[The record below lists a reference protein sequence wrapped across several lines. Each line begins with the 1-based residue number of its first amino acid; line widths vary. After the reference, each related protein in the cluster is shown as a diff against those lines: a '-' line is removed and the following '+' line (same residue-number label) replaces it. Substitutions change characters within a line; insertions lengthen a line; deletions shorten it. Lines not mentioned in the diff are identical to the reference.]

1 MSGVREERKGAAPIA
16 EATAEPSGALTA
28 EATAE
33 PSGALTAEATAEP
46 SDALTAEATAEPGT
60 ALTAKA
66 AAALRGEP
74 TAEAGAGLSGAST
87 AEAATEPGIAPT
99 AKAAAALGIAP
110 SAEAATGL
118 SGAPTAKAAA
128 ASGIALSAEAA
139 AALRG
144 EPTAEAGAG
153 LSGAS
158 TAEAA
163 AEPSGALTAEAAT
176 GLSGA
181 PTAKAAA
188 ASGTAPSAKAAAS
201 GGRLI
206 SKTAAALSET
216 PSAEVTAEPGAVPPA
231 EPSSASSAASNP
243 VSPDKSFLAR
253 PSDSSAPLRAAIFCF
268 SDRGAALAE
277 RIAGL
282 FPGARRIRPK
292 GDLAARTAEC
302 FRECD
307 ALIFVGAAGIAVRA
321 IAPHVAAKT
330 ADPAVIVAD
339 DCGRHVVS
347 LLSGHIGGANRL
359 TRQIAARIGAE
370 PVVTTATDVNQRFS
384 IDEWAA
390 RRGLSIESMDAAKR
404 FSAEILRRDLPL
416 TGDFPVDGPLPAGV
430 FPGAEGDVGAAIS
443 CYRKHPFAVTA
454 LLSPRIVHLGIG
466 CKRGAGAEAIA
477 AAVDGLNLAPG
488 AIVRAA
494 SIDVKAHEPGLLAF
508 CRARGIEIRFYSA
521 AELSAAEGEFT
532 PSEFVKKTVG
542 VDNVCERAA
551 AVSAGPGAKIF
562 IRKTRGDG
570 VTVAAAMQDWR
581 ISFE

>member
-1 MSGVREERKGAAPIA
+1 MSGVREERKNAALTA

-46 SDALTAEATAEPGT
+46 SG

-66 AAALRGEP
+66 AAA
-74 TAEAGAGLSGAST
+74 SGT
-87 AEAATEPGIAPT
+87 
-99 AKAAAALGIAP
+99 
-110 SAEAATGL
+110 
-118 SGAPTAKAAA
+118 
-128 ASGIALSAEAA
+128 ALSDEAA

-158 TAEAA
+158 TAEAT
-163 AEPSGALTAEAAT
+163 AEPSGALTAKAAAA
-176 GLSGA
+176 SGTA

-188 ASGTAPSAKAAAS
+188 ASGTALSAEA
-201 GGRLI
+201 
-206 SKTAAALSET
+206 AAALCGEPTAEAGAGLSGAST
-216 PSAEVTAEPGAVPPA
+216 AEVTAEPGAVPPA
-231 EPSSASSAASNP
+231 ASSSVPPAASSSVPSAASKP
-243 VSPDKSFLAR
+243 ASPDRSFLAHL
-253 PSDSSAPLRAAIFCF
+253 SDSSAHLRAAIFCF
-268 SDRGAALAE
+268 SDRGTALAE

-282 FPGARRIRPK
+282 FPGARTVRPR

-359 TRQIAARIGAE
+359 TRQIAASIGAE

-551 AVSAGPGAKIF
+551 VVSAGPGAKIF

>member
-1 MSGVREERKGAAPIA
+1 MSGVREERKGAALSA
-16 EATAEPSGALTA
+16 EAATGLSSALTA
-28 EATAE
+28 EVTAE
-33 PSGALTAEATAEP
+33 PGTAPSAETTAEPGTALTAEVTAGPSGALTAEATAEP
-46 SDALTAEATAEPGT
+46 SDALTAEATAEPSGAMT
-60 ALTAKA
+60 AEATAEPSGALTAKA
-66 AAALRGEP
+66 AAA
-74 TAEAGAGLSGAST
+74 SGT
-87 AEAATEPGIAPT
+87 
-99 AKAAAALGIAP
+99 AP
-110 SAEAATGL
+110 SAKAATGL
-118 SGAPTAKAAA
+118 SGAPTAETTAEP
-128 ASGIALSAEAA
+128 GIA
-139 AALRG
+139 
-144 EPTAEAGAG
+144 
-153 LSGAS
+153 
-158 TAEAA
+158 
-163 AEPSGALTAEAAT
+163 PS
-176 GLSGA
+176 
-181 PTAKAAA
+181 AKAAA
-188 ASGTAPSAKAAAS
+188 LGGRLISKTAAALSETPTTETTAEPGIAPSAKAAAS

-206 SKTAAALSET
+206 SKTAAALSEM

-231 EPSSASSAASNP
+231 ASSSAPSAASNP
-243 VSPDKSFLAR
+243 ASPDRSFLAH
-253 PSDSSAPLRAAIFCF
+253 PSDSSASLCAAIFCF

-282 FPGARRIRPK
+282 FPGARTVRPR

-370 PVVTTATDVNQRFS
+370 PVVTTGTDVNQRFS

>member
-1 MSGVREERKGAAPIA
+1 MNGVREERKGA
-16 EATAEPSGALTA
+16 ALTA

-46 SDALTAEATAEPGT
+46 S
-60 ALTAKA
+60 
-66 AAALRGEP
+66 
-74 TAEAGAGLSGAST
+74 GAST
-87 AEAATEPGIAPT
+87 AEAATEPGIAPS
-99 AKAAAALGIAP
+99 AKAAASGGRLISKTAAVLSETS
-110 SAEAATGL
+110 SAEVTAEPG
-118 SGAPTAKAAA
+118 GAPTAKAAA
-128 ASGIALSAEAA
+128 ASGTALSD
-139 AALRG
+139 
-144 EPTAEAGAG
+144 
-153 LSGAS
+153 
-158 TAEAA
+158 
-163 AEPSGALTAEAAT
+163 EAAT

-188 ASGTAPSAKAAAS
+188 ASGTALTAEA
-201 GGRLI
+201 
-206 SKTAAALSET
+206 AAALCGEPTAEAGAGLSGAST
-216 PSAEVTAEPGAVPPA
+216 AEVTAEPGAVPPA
-231 EPSSASSAASNP
+231 EPSSASCAASTLP
-243 VSPDKSFLAR
+243 SPDRSFLAHI
-253 PSDSSAPLRAAIFCF
+253 SDSSAPLRAAVFCF

-282 FPGARRIRPK
+282 FPGARTVRPR

>member
-1 MSGVREERKGAAPIA
+1 MSGVREERKGA
-16 EATAEPSGALTA
+16 ALTA

-33 PSGALTAEATAEP
+33 PSGALTAE
-46 SDALTAEATAEPGT
+46 
-60 ALTAKA
+60 A

-87 AEAATEPGIAPT
+87 AEAATEPGD
-99 AKAAAALGIAP
+99 ALT
-110 SAEAATGL
+110 AEATAEPSDALTAEATAEPSDAL
-118 SGAPTAKAAA
+118 TAEATAEPSGALTAKAAA
-128 ASGIALSAEAA
+128 ASGTALSD
-139 AALRG
+139 
-144 EPTAEAGAG
+144 
-153 LSGAS
+153 
-158 TAEAA
+158 EAA
-163 AEPSGALTAEAAT
+163 AEPS
-176 GLSGA
+176 SA

-188 ASGTAPSAKAAAS
+188 ASGTALSAEAAAALCGEPTAEAGAGPSGALTAKAAAASGIAPSAKAAAS

-243 VSPDKSFLAR
+243 VSPDRSFLAH
-253 PSDSSAPLRAAIFCF
+253 PSDSSASLRAAVFCF

-282 FPGARRIRPK
+282 FPGARRVRPR

-477 AAVDGLNLAPG
+477 AAVDRLNLAPG

-551 AVSAGPGAKIF
+551 VVSAGPGAKIF

>member
-1 MSGVREERKGAAPIA
+1 MSGVREERKGA
-16 EATAEPSGALTA
+16 ALTA

-33 PSGALTAEATAEP
+33 PSGALTAE
-46 SDALTAEATAEPGT
+46 
-60 ALTAKA
+60 A

-87 AEAATEPGIAPT
+87 AEAATEPGD
-99 AKAAAALGIAP
+99 ALT
-110 SAEAATGL
+110 AEATAEPSDALTAEATAEPSDAL
-118 SGAPTAKAAA
+118 TAEATAEPSGALTAKAAA
-128 ASGIALSAEAA
+128 ASGTALSD
-139 AALRG
+139 
-144 EPTAEAGAG
+144 
-153 LSGAS
+153 
-158 TAEAA
+158 EAA
-163 AEPSGALTAEAAT
+163 AEPS
-176 GLSGA
+176 SA

-188 ASGTAPSAKAAAS
+188 ASGTALSAEAAAALCGEPTAEAGAGPSGALTAKAAAASGIAPSAKAAAS

-243 VSPDKSFLAR
+243 VSPDRSFLAH
-253 PSDSSAPLRAAIFCF
+253 PSDSSASLRAAVFCF

-282 FPGARRIRPK
+282 FPGARRVRPR

-477 AAVDGLNLAPG
+477 AAVDWLNLAPG

-551 AVSAGPGAKIF
+551 VVSAGPGAKIF

>member
-1 MSGVREERKGAAPIA
+1 MNGVREERKGAA
-16 EATAEPSGALTA
+16 L
-28 EATAE
+28 
-33 PSGALTAEATAEP
+33 
-46 SDALTAEATAEPGT
+46 
-60 ALTAKA
+60 
-66 AAALRGEP
+66 
-74 TAEAGAGLSGAST
+74 T
-87 AEAATEPGIAPT
+87 AEAATEPSSALT
-99 AKAAAALGIAP
+99 AEAATEPGIAP

-118 SGAPTAKAAA
+118 SGAPTA
-128 ASGIALSAEAA
+128 
-139 AALRG
+139 
-144 EPTAEAGAG
+144 EAGAG

-158 TAEAA
+158 TAEAT
-163 AEPSGALTAEAAT
+163 AEPGIAPSAEVATEPGTALSDEAAT

-188 ASGTAPSAKAAAS
+188 ASGTALTAKAAAS

-206 SKTAAALSET
+206 SKTA
-216 PSAEVTAEPGAVPPA
+216 AVPPA

-243 VSPDKSFLAR
+243 VSPDRSFFAH

-268 SDRGAALAE
+268 SDRGTALAD

-282 FPGARRIRPK
+282 FPGARRIRPR

-508 CRARGIEIRFYSA
+508 CRARGLDVRFYSA

>member
-1 MSGVREERKGAAPIA
+1 MSGVGEKRKNAAPIA
-16 EATAEPSGALTA
+16 EAAAEPSGALAAEAAVKSSSKPAAEEATEPGTAPSAETTA
-28 EATAE
+28 EPGTALTAEVTAGPSGALSVETTAE

-46 SDALTAEATAEPGT
+46 SDALTAEATAEP
-60 ALTAKA
+60 
-66 AAALRGEP
+66 
-74 TAEAGAGLSGAST
+74 
-87 AEAATEPGIAPT
+87 
-99 AKAAAALGIAP
+99 
-110 SAEAATGL
+110 
-118 SGAPTAKAAA
+118 
-128 ASGIALSAEAA
+128 
-139 AALRG
+139 
-144 EPTAEAGAG
+144 
-153 LSGAS
+153 
-158 TAEAA
+158 
-163 AEPSGALTAEAAT
+163 SGALTAEA
-176 GLSGA
+176 
-181 PTAKAAA
+181 TAEP
-188 ASGTAPSAKAAAS
+188 GTALSVETTAEPGIALTAKAAAS

-243 VSPDKSFLAR
+243 VSPDRSFLAHL
-253 PSDSSAPLRAAIFCF
+253 SDSSASLRAAVFCF

-282 FPGARRIRPK
+282 FPSARTVRPR

-430 FPGAEGDVGAAIS
+430 FPGAEGNVGAAIS

-454 LLSPRIVHLGIG
+454 LFSPRIVHLGIG

>member
-1 MSGVREERKGAAPIA
+1 MSGVREERKGA
-16 EATAEPSGALTA
+16 ALTA

-33 PSGALTAEATAEP
+33 PSGALTAEATAGP
-46 SDALTAEATAEPGT
+46 SGALTAEATAEP
-60 ALTAKA
+60 
-66 AAALRGEP
+66 
-74 TAEAGAGLSGAST
+74 
-87 AEAATEPGIAPT
+87 
-99 AKAAAALGIAP
+99 
-110 SAEAATGL
+110 
-118 SGAPTAKAAA
+118 
-128 ASGIALSAEAA
+128 
-139 AALRG
+139 
-144 EPTAEAGAG
+144 
-153 LSGAS
+153 
-158 TAEAA
+158 
-163 AEPSGALTAEAAT
+163 
-176 GLSGA
+176 SGA

-188 ASGTAPSAKAAAS
+188 ASGTALSAEAAASGGEPTAEAGAELSGASTAEAATGLSGALTAEATAEPGTAPSAETTAEPGTALTAEATAEPSGASTAEVTAEPGTAPTAKAAASSGTALSDEAATGLSGAPTAKAEAASGTALSAEAAAS

-243 VSPDKSFLAR
+243 VSPDRSFLAHL
-253 PSDSSAPLRAAIFCF
+253 SDSSTSLRAAIFCF

-282 FPGARRIRPK
+282 FPGARTVRPR

-551 AVSAGPGAKIF
+551 VVSAGPGAKIF

>member
-1 MSGVREERKGAAPIA
+1 MSGVREERKGAALSA
-16 EATAEPSGALTA
+16 EAATELSSALTA
-28 EATAE
+28 EATVKSSSKPAAE
-33 PSGALTAEATAEP
+33 VAT
-46 SDALTAEATAEPGT
+46 EPGT
-60 ALTAKA
+60 APSDEAATGLSGALTAKA
-66 AAALRGEP
+66 AAASGIAPTAKAAASSGTALSDEAAAALCGEP

-87 AEAATEPGIAPT
+87 AEAATGLSGALT
-99 AKAAAALGIAP
+99 AKAAAALC
-110 SAEAATGL
+110 
-118 SGAPTAKAAA
+118 
-128 ASGIALSAEAA
+128 
-139 AALRG
+139 G

-163 AEPSGALTAEAAT
+163 T

-181 PTAKAAA
+181 LSAEAAA
-188 ASGTAPSAKAAAS
+188 ALCGEPTAEAGAGLSGASTAEATAEPGTAS
-201 GGRLI
+201 
-206 SKTAAALSET
+206 
-216 PSAEVTAEPGAVPPA
+216 SAEVTAEPGAVPPA
-231 EPSSASSAASNP
+231 EPSSAPCAASNP
-243 VSPDKSFLAR
+243 VSPDRSFLAH

-282 FPGARRIRPK
+282 FPGARTVRPR